1 VNYKRLTGVKT
12 RNNSA
17 PKKAALLGGKAKRR
31 GSGGGIFAFPPFFP
45 LDLHG
50 VLSRA
55 ARGSRAGGA
64 AKSVRIL
71 QNFHG
76 G

>member
-1 VNYKRLTGVKT
+1 MGVKT

-31 GSGGGIFAFPPFFP
+31 GSGGGIFAFPPFF
-45 LDLHG
+45 LLFMS
-50 VLSRA
+50 LSPCA
-55 ARGSRAGGA
+55 ARKGAGGA
-64 AKSVRIL
+64 PKSVRVL